1 MYGNTKI
8 QKIEGTAIPVR
19 GNDIDTD
26 RIIPARYLLRV
37 TFEGLGENA
46 FQDERFDKHHNPKNH
61 PFNDPRFKG
70 GSFLLVNK
78 NFGCGSSRE
87 HAPQSLLRFGI
98 KAIIGESFA
107 EIFAGNCTA
116 LGIPVVTCTAQDIER
131 IMQFVE
137 DMPDVMISL
146 DLENK
151 SVRYNDITILVDTV
165 ESSRRVLTEGKWDLT
180 TQLLRNIDDIR
191 AAADK
196 IPYLNW

>member
-1 MYGNTKI
+1 MCGNTKI
-8 QKIEGTAIPVR
+8 KKIEGTGIPLR

-26 RIIPARYLLRV
+26 RIIPARYLKCV

-46 FQDERFDKHHNPKNH
+46 FRDERFDEHDNPKDH
-61 PFNDPRFKG
+61 PLNDPRFKDA
-70 GSFLLVNK
+70 SILLVNK

-98 KAIIGESFA
+98 KAIIGESFG
-107 EIFAGNCTA
+107 EIFAGNCTT
-116 LGIPVVTCTAQDIER
+116 LGMPAVTAAAQDIER
-131 IMQFVE
+131 LMQGVK
-137 DMPDVMISL
+137 DVPDVPIIL

-151 SVRYNDITILVDTV
+151 SIRYNGNTIPVDTA
-165 ESSRRVLTEGKWDLT
+165 ESSRRVLTEGKWDMT
-180 TQLLRNIDDIR
+180 TQLVRNIDGIS

>member
-8 QKIEGTAIPVR
+8 KKIEGTGIPLR

-26 RIIPARYLLRV
+26 RIIPARYLKCV

-46 FQDERFDKHHNPKNH
+46 FRDERFDEHDNPKDH
-61 PFNDPRFKG
+61 PLNDPRFKDA
-70 GSFLLVNK
+70 SILLVNK

-98 KAIIGESFA
+98 KAIIGESFG
-107 EIFAGNCTA
+107 EIFAGNCTT
-116 LGIPVVTCTAQDIER
+116 LGMPAVTAAAQDIER
-131 IMQFVE
+131 LMQGVK
-137 DMPDVMISL
+137 DVPDVPIIL

-151 SVRYNDITILVDTV
+151 SIRYNGNTIPVDTA
-165 ESSRRVLTEGKWDLT
+165 ESSRRVLTEGKWDMT
-180 TQLLRNIDDIR
+180 TQLVRNIDGIS